1 MDTDDH
7 SVNSPGST
15 CNHVSTCNP
24 CFCRDQEKLISKVVL
39 EMGNVKY
46 ALLIFLKKCFLLNFL
61 FNSSPLPYIVD
72 RQGDGASAAAAAGSH
87 VTFCLLFVFGFFGG
101 FFAPHICLWQMI
113 KIIKNIF
120 SGLFQ
125 EIDADI
131 GLLPERRTVSAQ
143 DPSRDRGGKSK

>member
-87 VTFCLLFVFGFFGG
+87 VTICLLFFVCFCF
-101 FFAPHICLWQMI
+101 L
-113 KIIKNIF
+113 
-120 SGLFQ
+120 
-125 EIDADI
+125 
-131 GLLPERRTVSAQ
+131 GLLFFFFFCTTHLSMANDKNR
-143 DPSRDRGGKSK
+143 

>member
-72 RQGDGASAAAAAGSH
+72 HQGDGASAAAAAGSN
-87 VTFCLLFVFGFFGG
+87 VTICLLFFVWFFC
-101 FFAPHICLWQMI
+101 ATHLSMAND
-113 KIIKNIF
+113 KN
-120 SGLFQ
+120 
-125 EIDADI
+125 
-131 GLLPERRTVSAQ
+131 R
-143 DPSRDRGGKSK
+143 